1 MHKQIHLFQVEFQ
14 PIFYFFLFFILGI
27 LLANILIIYKTL
39 IISFLIINLI
49 ILSIF
54 YYLRKYQKLTSLL
67 IMFGFLV
74 SGFLLATIEKEQNNY
89 TEQIIDKQIYSNW
102 TQDQSVEIYGEI
114 TEYPK
119 IVDNYFYLS
128 VRTDFI
134 IRNNKTFNLST
145 KVKLLFWLNDQ
156 NYKKENL
163 TPGTIVQVLAQLQAR
178 QRFQNPGGIDT
189 KEILKLQGYDF
200 SASVKSPEMI
210 AVLVKKSINP
220 FIYLIYELH
229 QHINNAIEKNFTFQR
244 SAVLKAIILG
254 DDNFINAE
262 IAEKFRVSG
271 LYHILVISGSHIAF
285 LTWLLYKILKQI
297 SDNKWVHFIIITL
310 FIWLYSLVA
319 GADPPIMRA
328 TLMATVML
336 IGTLFYRQAQPSN
349 LIAITGLILLA
360 YRPVTLFEAS
370 FQLTFLAITL
380 ILLIVIPLVKKL
392 EYIANWYPNSK
403 SPFPPQSH
411 KIIKWLAELLFWNE
425 KNFLQKRA
433 ESNIKYKLEKNP
445 WAAKLEKY
453 YLQKPLQIVV
463 IMLVTSIIVQLGLL
477 PLSIIYFHR
486 IVFIGIILNILAEL
500 LMSLLLTCFVIFII
514 FDSFINTLSGY
525 LIYII
530 NYLVDLFIYIAWPQV
545 LELINKK
552 TFYLSY
558 RIAGW
563 HSWQTIY
570 YIGYWLIILFLL
582 IRIDNWQVFVIPVK
596 KTEEKRNKK
605 KSYTINIIII
615 TLYLFALLI
624 ISLPNKYYSN
634 IFSNK
639 NLGLEIVFL
648 DVGQG
653 DAIFIQFPQGTTM
666 MIDSGGE
673 IPIKIANQVIE
684 KRFSIG
690 EQVDSPYLWSR
701 GLEQLDYIVVTHPHL
716 DHMQGF
722 NEVISNFDI
731 KQAILPYS
739 KGLETEWIEFKQKL
753 DNSNIASN
761 IWSRGQTYFIDGVK
775 IEVLWPDRVARTNFN
790 ANNQSLVLYLSY
802 QNYSILLTGDIEG
815 KVEYI
820 LTNTNDDLE
829 IDVLKVPH
837 HASKTSSTE
846 EFLEK
851 TSPKFAIIS
860 APAKSRFN
868 HPHPEVL
875 ERYKALGTEIYQ
887 TGLNGAVTVYI
898 KDNKLEIKKYK

>member
-27 LLANILIIYKTL
+27 LLVNILLISKTLTIGLLVISL
-39 IISFLIINLI
+39 IISF
-49 ILSIF
+49 IF
-54 YYLRKYQKLTSLL
+54 YYLGKYKKLTSLL

-74 SGFLLATIEKEQNNY
+74 SGFLLSTIEKEQNNH

-102 TQDQSVEIYGEI
+102 IQDQSVEIYGEI

-119 IVDNYFYLS
+119 LADNYFYLS
-128 VRTDFI
+128 LHTDFI
-134 IRNNKTFNLST
+134 IRNNKTFNLPT

-156 NYKKENL
+156 NYQKENL
-163 TPGTIVQVLAQLQAR
+163 TPGTVVQVFAQLQAR
-178 QRFQNPGGIDT
+178 QRFQNPGGINT

-200 SASVKSPEMI
+200 SVSVKSPQMLAI
-210 AVLVKKSINP
+210 LAQKDTNP
-220 FIYLIYELH
+220 FVYLIYKLH
-229 QHINNAIEKNFTFQR
+229 QYINNTIEQNFKFQR

-254 DDNFINAE
+254 DDSFINAE
-262 IAEKFRVSG
+262 IAEKFRISG

-285 LTWLLYKILKQI
+285 LTWFLYKILKQG
-297 SDNKWVHFIIITL
+297 SSNKWLHFIIITL

-319 GADPPIMRA
+319 GADPPILRA
-328 TLMATVML
+328 ALMATVML

-360 YRPVTLFEAS
+360 YRPITLFEAS

-380 ILLIVIPLVKKL
+380 ILLIVLPLIKKL
-392 EYIANWYPNSK
+392 EAIGSWYPNSK
-403 SPFPPQSH
+403 TPFPPQSH
-411 KIIKWLAELLFWNE
+411 EVIKWLAELLFWSE
-425 KNFLQKRA
+425 KRFLQKQA
-433 ESNIKYKLEKNP
+433 ELKIKYKLEKNP

-453 YLQKPLQIVV
+453 YLQKPLQIAV
-463 IMLVTSIIVQLGLL
+463 IMLITSVIVQLGLL

-486 IVFIGIILNILAEL
+486 VVFIGIILNILAEL
-500 LMSLLLTCFVIFII
+500 LMSLLLICFVVFTLL
-514 FDSFINTLSGY
+514 NTITNSLSTI

-530 NYLVDLFIYIAWPQV
+530 NYIIDIFIYISWPEV

-552 TFYLSY
+552 YFNLTY
-558 RIAGW
+558 RIA
-563 HSWQTIY
+563 SFNNWQKIY
-570 YIGYWLIILFLL
+570 YIGYFVAIFFIL
-582 IRIDNWQVFVIPVK
+582 IRIDNWQVFIIPVK
-596 KTEEKRNKK
+596 KIEEKRNKK
-605 KSYTINIIII
+605 HSYTINIIII
-615 TLYLFALLI
+615 LLYLLLLLI

-639 NLGLEIVFL
+639 NKGLEIVFL

-653 DAIFIQFPQGTTM
+653 DAIFIQFPKGTTM

-673 IPIKIANQVIE
+673 IPIKINNQIIE

-701 GLEQLDYIVVTHPHL
+701 GLEELDYIVLTHPHL

-722 NEVISNFDI
+722 NEIIKNFPI

-739 KGLETEWIEFKQKL
+739 NGLEAEYLEFKQKL
-753 DNSNIASN
+753 KSSNIPIN

-775 IEVLWPDRVARTNFN
+775 IEVLWPDNVNKINFN
-790 ANNQSLVLYLSY
+790 ANDQSLVLRLSY
-802 QNYSILLTGDIEG
+802 QGYSVLLTGDVES
-815 KVEYI
+815 KVENI
-820 LTNTNDDLE
+820 LTNTNDNLE

-837 HASKTSSTE
+837 HASKTSSTK

-875 ERYKALGTEIYQ
+875 EQYKVLGTKIYQ
-887 TGLNGAVTVYI
+887 TGLNGAITVYI
-898 KDNKLEIKKYK
+898 KDNNIEIKKYN

>member
-14 PIFYFFLFFILGI
+14 PVFYFFLFFILGI
-27 LLANILIIYKTL
+27 LLANLLVISKTL
-39 IISFLIINLI
+39 TISFLIINLV
-49 ILSIF
+49 ILCIF
-54 YYLRKYQKLTSLL
+54 YYLKKYQKLTGLL
-67 IMFGFLV
+67 IMFGFLITA
-74 SGFLLATIEKEQNNY
+74 FLLTTIEKEQNNY
-89 TEQIIDKQIYSNW
+89 TKQIIDKQIYSNW
-102 TQDQSVEIYGEI
+102 TQDQTVEIYGEI

-119 IVDNYFYLS
+119 IADNYFYLS
-128 VRTDFI
+128 IRTNFI
-134 IRNNKTFNLST
+134 IRNNKTINLPAQ
-145 KVKLLFWLNDQ
+145 VKLLFWLNGQDYQ
-156 NYKKENL
+156 KELL

-178 QRFQNPGGIDT
+178 QKFQNPGGMDT

-200 SASVKSPEMI
+200 SASVKGQEMI
-210 AVLVKKSINP
+210 AILAKKDINP
-220 FIYLIYELH
+220 FVYLIYKLR
-229 QHINNAIEKNFTFQR
+229 QHINNAIEQNFELQR

-254 DDNFINAE
+254 DDSFINAE

-297 SDNKWVHFIIITL
+297 SSNKWIHFIVISL
-310 FIWLYSLVA
+310 LIWLYSLVT
-319 GADPPIMRA
+319 GADPPILRA

-360 YRPVTLFEAS
+360 YRPTTLFEAS
-370 FQLTFLAITL
+370 FQLTFLAIIL

-392 EYIANWYPNSK
+392 ENIANWYPNSK

-411 KIIKWLAELLFWNE
+411 KIIKWLAELLFWSE
-425 KNFLQKRA
+425 KRFLQKQA
-433 ESNIKYKLEKNP
+433 ESNIKYNLEKNP

-453 YLQKPLQIVV
+453 YLQKPLQIAV
-463 IMLVTSIIVQLGLL
+463 IMLITSIIVQLGLL

-486 IVFIGIILNILAEL
+486 VVFIGIILNILAEL

-514 FDSFINTLSGY
+514 FDSFINTLSNC

-530 NYLVDLFIYIAWPQV
+530 NYLIDLFIYISWPQC

-552 TFYLSY
+552 YFYLSY

-563 HSWQTIY
+563 HNWQSTY
-570 YIGYWLIILFLL
+570 YIGYWLIIVFLL
-582 IRIDNWQVFVIPVK
+582 VRVNNWQVFICPVK
-596 KTEEKRNKK
+596 KIEEKRNKK
-605 KSYTINIIII
+605 RSYIINTIII
-615 TLYLFALLI
+615 TLYLFSLLI

-634 IFSNK
+634 IFNNK
-639 NLGLEIVFL
+639 NTGLEIVFL

-673 IPIKIANQVIE
+673 MPIKIGDKTIE

-701 GLEQLDYIVVTHPHL
+701 GLEKLDYIVVTHPHL

-722 NEVISNFDI
+722 NEVINNFAI

-739 KGLETEWIEFKQKL
+739 KGLETEWIEFKQQL
-753 DNSNIASN
+753 DANNIAIN
-761 IWSRGQTYFIDGVK
+761 IWSRGQTFFIDGVK
-775 IEVLWPDRVARTNFN
+775 IEVLWPDRVDKANFS
-790 ANNQSLVLYLSY
+790 ANNQSLVLCLSY
-802 QNYSILLTGDIEG
+802 QGYSILLTGDIEN
-815 KVEYI
+815 KVEGI
-820 LTNTNDDLE
+820 LTNINDNLMV
-829 IDVLKVPH
+829 DVLKVPH

-846 EFLEK
+846 DFLEK
-851 TSPKFAIIS
+851 TQPKFAIIS
-860 APAKSRFN
+860 APAKSRFK

-875 ERYKALGTEIYQ
+875 ERYKILGTEIYQ
-887 TGLNGAVTVYI
+887 TGLNGAITVYI